1 MQSINMLIIVF
12 RVLLI
17 YIIVLFYLRIMG
29 KRQLGELQP
38 FELVI
43 TLLIADIVALP
54 MTQNSMPVLFGLVPL
69 TTLVL
74 AHFTLSLITRKSIS
88 FRRVVN
94 GKPVVVISPN
104 GIQFDALK
112 SLNMNMDDL
121 MEGLR
126 SCNYYKIEDVEY
138 AIVETNG
145 AINVI
150 PKSES
155 SAVVNQDMGIK
166 LPPASLPLNLIV
178 AGKVIGE
185 NLQTSDLSL
194 GKIKEILKAQGINQI
209 REVLLL
215 TLDTNGK
222 CYIQEFNKQGKT
234 FNIEYDGEGRW

>member
-1 MQSINMLIIVF
+1 MLIIVF

-17 YIIVLFYLRIMG
+17 YIIVLFYLRVMG

-54 MTQNSMPVLFGLVPL
+54 MTQNSMPVLFALVPL
-69 TTLVL
+69 TTIVL
-74 AHFTLSLITRKSIS
+74 AHFSLSVITRKSIS
-88 FRRVVN
+88 LRRVMN

-104 GIQFDALK
+104 GIRYDALK

-121 MEGLR
+121 FEGIR
-126 SCNYYKIEDVEY
+126 GCDYYKIEDIEY

-150 PKSES
+150 PKSEA
-155 SAVVNQDMGIK
+155 SAVVNKDMKIK
-166 LPPASLPLNLIV
+166 LPPASLPLNLIT
-178 AGKVIGE
+178 AGKIIGE
-185 NLQTSDLSL
+185 NMETAKLNTEYLEEVIKEH
-194 GKIKEILKAQGINQI
+194 GINKIKQ
-209 REVLLL
+209 VLLF

-222 CYIQEFNKQGKT
+222 CYLQDYDNAGIV
-234 FNIEYDGEGRW
+234 FNIDYNGEGRW